1 MARPGLVAAL
11 AVLAGAFPASASAA
25 TNLGAFWHLDE
36 ATGTVAADS
45 SGNANHGAIDGAA
58 HVAGRFVNALR
69 FDGVD
74 DRVLIPRSPTLE
86 PDAVTT
92 EAWVRSPSSP
102 GAFRYIVAQGAV
114 TCRAA
119 SYALYTGVDG
129 GLAFYV
135 STDDGSVFTVS
146 PAAPAS
152 VWDGAWHHVA
162 GTYDGTAVRLYVDGV
177 QVGTGSPTTM
187 PIGYGLPNPAGLLG
201 SFGGT
206 CDPQLAYG
214 GDIDEPRVWR
224 RALSA
229 QEIAA
234 SFAQGDASTT
244 ALGQIVD
251 SGQAV
256 TFSSRFSDGD
266 VLIST
271 ESSTGSEKIASVR
284 IVGLVPLT
292 SQATCRD
299 GLLSLLSSSCQFT
312 LSNGGRTAAVKV
324 RPLLLKPIVT
334 LRVGLSSGRAFDVT
348 VDLRGS

>member
-1 MARPGLVAAL
+1 LLAVL
-11 AVLAGAFPASASAA
+11 AVLAGAFPAAASAA
-25 TNLGAFWHLDE
+25 TNPGAFWHLDE

-45 SGNANHGAIDGAA
+45 SGNANHGTIDGAA
-58 HVAGRFVNALR
+58 RIGGRFRNALR

-74 DRVLIPRSPTLE
+74 DKVLIARSATLE
-86 PDAVTT
+86 PSAVTV
-92 EAWVRSPSSP
+92 EGWVRSPASP
-102 GAFRYIVAQGAV
+102 GAFRHIVAQGAV
-114 TCRAA
+114 TCQAA
-119 SYALYTGVDG
+119 SYGLYSGADG

-135 STDDGSVFTVS
+135 SSDNGSVFTVS

-162 GTYDGTAVRLYVDGV
+162 GTYDGVAVRLYVDGI
-177 QVGTGSPTTM
+177 QVGTGSSTTL

-206 CDPQLAYG
+206 CNPQLAYS
-214 GDIDEPRVWR
+214 GDLDEARVWP

-234 SFAQGDASTT
+234 SVAQGDASTT
-244 ALGQIVD
+244 ALDQIVD
-251 SGQAV
+251 SAQAV

-266 VLIST
+266 AVIST
-271 ESSTGSEKIASVR
+271 ESSTGNENITSVK
-284 IVGLVPLT
+284 IVGLVPLI

-299 GLLSLLSSSCQFT
+299 GLLSLLRSWCRFT

-334 LRVGLSSGRAFDVT
+334 LRVGLSSGLTFDVY
-348 VDLRGS
+348 VDTSGS